1 MQRPIG
7 IFDSGL
13 GGLTVA
19 RAVIDL
25 LPHESVTYIGDT
37 LHTPYGPR
45 DQDEVRSLSIEVMDA
60 LVAQG
65 VKMLVIACNTASAAT
80 FDIAK
85 RRYQDTLGIPVIE
98 VITPAVRAATI
109 GSTRN
114 RIGVV
119 ATAGT
124 IGSGAYQRAFAHAG
138 VPDVTAVA
146 APRFVEF
153 VEAGETTGDRVLD
166 AARSYLRPLIDANV
180 DTLVLGCTHYPLLA
194 GAIGYVMGPEVRL
207 VSSAQETAA
216 DVYRTLADQDL
227 LATGTAEYRF
237 ESTSI
242 EQGPFLK
249 LARRFLG
256 PEVGHVEHHVT
267 GVITLP
273 SPEELTAAAKDIAA
287 KNDESGR
294 SA

>member
-1 MQRPIG
+1 MDRPIG

-45 DQDEVRSLSIEVMDA
+45 DQDEVRALSLEVMDT

-85 RRYQDTLGIPVIE
+85 RRYEDALGIPVIE
-98 VITPAVRAATI
+98 VISPAVRAATA
-109 GSTRN
+109 GSREN

-138 VPDVTAVA
+138 LSDVTAVA
-146 APRFVEF
+146 APKFVEF
-153 VEAGETTGDRVLD
+153 VEAGETTGERVLA
-166 AARSYLRPLIDANV
+166 AARGYLQPLIDANV

-194 GAIGYVMGPEVRL
+194 GAIGYVMGPSVRL

-216 DVYRTLADQDL
+216 DVYRTLADNGI
-227 LATGTAEYRF
+227 LASGPAQYRF
-237 ESTSI
+237 ESTDA
-242 EQGPFLK
+242 EQAPFLK

-256 PEVGHVEHHVT
+256 PEVDHVEYAVT
-267 GVITLP
+267 GTITLP
-273 SPEELTAAAKDIAA
+273 TAAELEAHLGASS
-287 KNDESGR
+287 EGETTGR
-294 SA
+294 SI

>member
-19 RAVIDL
+19 RAVIDM
-25 LPHESVTYIGDT
+25 LPNESVTYIGDT

-45 DQDEVRSLSIEVMDA
+45 DQSEVRELSLQVMDS

-85 RRYQDTLGIPVIE
+85 RRYEDTLGIPVVE
-98 VITPAVRAATI
+98 VISPAVRAATV
-109 GSTRN
+109 GSTTN
-114 RIGVV
+114 SIGVV

-124 IGSGAYQRAFAHAG
+124 IGSGAYQSAFEAAG
-138 VPDVTAVA
+138 VPDVVASA
-146 APRFVEF
+146 APKFVEF
-153 VEAGETTGDRVLD
+153 VEAGETTGDVVLA
-166 AARSYLRPLIDANV
+166 AAREYLQPMIDARV

-194 GAIGYVMGPEVRL
+194 GAIGYVMGPDVRL
-207 VSSAQETAA
+207 VSSAQETAG
-216 DVYRTLADQDL
+216 DVYRILADRQL
-227 LATGTAEYRF
+227 LADGPAEYRF
-237 ESTSI
+237 ESTSF
-242 EQGPFLK
+242 EQEPFLK

-256 PEVGHVEHHVT
+256 PEVGHVEHAIT
-267 GVITLP
+267 ETITLP
-273 SPEELTAAAKDIAA
+273 PLPQRTPEGETA
-287 KNDESGR
+287 
-294 SA
+294 